1 LRLWRLA
8 TVAPSNSLA
17 ACDAELFEEPVV
29 ERRYLG
35 RTVFVVSDPDG
46 VKRVLLDNFDNYTG
60 LPPVRRM
67 FGRLLG
73 AGLLTL
79 EGEDWRRHRR
89 LLNATL
95 DARSIMADMAA
106 TAALAERT
114 ARRLADL
121 PPGKKFAIG
130 PPMQS
135 LLAQSV
141 RRVFAGD
148 DPDDGIGRT
157 INAISHLPGRFH
169 PRDFLP
175 ALPRLGGARP
185 RAAYPVLERLIAER
199 RDPAR
204 GGGSDLV
211 RRMVEARDRR
221 TGARLDDGEIHDE
234 IVSLAHGSTMTTLRA
249 LTWFWYL
256 LALHPSAEARLHAEL
271 DDVLGGRAPVAA
283 DFARLR
289 YLSRAIDET
298 MRLYPPIP
306 VMLRLAVADDTLC
319 GRRVPRGAIVAVL
332 PWVLHRHRT
341 LWDEPERFDPD
352 RFLPERSVARHR
364 YAYLPFSAGPRVCIG
379 ESLAGMQTRVIA
391 AILAQGFRFRLAPGQ
406 TIEPTGG
413 VVTLRP
419 RRGIWMT
426 AEPRTTPPRLS

>member
-1 LRLWRLA
+1 
-8 TVAPSNSLA
+8 
-17 ACDAELFEEPVV
+17 
-29 ERRYLG
+29 
-35 RTVFVVSDPDG
+35 
-46 VKRVLLDNFDNYTG
+46 
-60 LPPVRRM
+60 
-67 FGRLLG
+67 
-73 AGLLTL
+73 
-79 EGEDWRRHRR
+79 
-89 LLNATL
+89 
-95 DARSIMADMAA
+95 
-106 TAALAERT
+106 
-114 ARRLADL
+114 
-121 PPGKKFAIG
+121 IG

-175 ALPRLGGARP
+175 ALSRLGRPRP

-204 GGGSDLV
+204 GGDSDLV

-319 GRRVPRGAIVAVL
+319 CRGCCTAIGHCGTS
-332 PWVLHRHRT
+332 P
-341 LWDEPERFDPD
+341 
-352 RFLPERSVARHR
+352 SV
-364 YAYLPFSAGPRVCIG
+364 SI
-379 ESLAGMQTRVIA
+379 
-391 AILAQGFRFRLAPGQ
+391 
-406 TIEPTGG
+406 PTGFCPS
-413 VVTLRP
+413 VR
-419 RRGIWMT
+419 RRGIAMPICRSRRGR
-426 AEPRTTPPRLS
+426 ASASVSR